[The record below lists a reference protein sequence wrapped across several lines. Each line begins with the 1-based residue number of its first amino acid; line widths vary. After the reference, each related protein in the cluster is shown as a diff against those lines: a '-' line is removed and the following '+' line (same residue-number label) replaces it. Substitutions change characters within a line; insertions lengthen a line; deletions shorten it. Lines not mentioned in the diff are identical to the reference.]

1 MPITTITLRQLFDRC
16 IKSSWNSLRW
26 LGDQQFTELKLDTIL
41 VANNYYLIDKNL
53 KYFRSKFLNFH
64 WIVKEVPYIS
74 CNVSTLV

>member
-53 KYFRSKFLNFH
+53 KYLRSKFLNFP

>member
-1 MPITTITLRQLFDRC
+1 MPITTITHRQLFDRY
-16 IKSSWNSLRW
+16 IKSSWNSLGW

-41 VANNYYLIDKNL
+41 VANNYHLIDNNL
-53 KYFRSKFLNFH
+53 KYFRSKFFNFL